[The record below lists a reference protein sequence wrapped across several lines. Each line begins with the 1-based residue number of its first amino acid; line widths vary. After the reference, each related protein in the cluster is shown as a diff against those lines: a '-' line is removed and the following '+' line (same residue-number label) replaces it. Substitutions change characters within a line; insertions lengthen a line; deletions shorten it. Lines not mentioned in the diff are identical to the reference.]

1 MLIISYKILKESLNV
16 IKSNKYSAVRMHPNV
31 KKIAPMHIFTE
42 FFMVVSLFLKYEK
55 KTKKGISAVMI
66 KINIKSMTEISN
78 INKMKIIGKSMIP
91 A

>member
-1 MLIISYKILKESLNV
+1 MVIISYKKLKESLKV

-31 KKIAPMHIFTE
+31 KKIAPMHILTE
-42 FFMVVSLFLKYEK
+42 FFIVVSLFLKYEK

-66 KINIKSMTEISN
+66 KINIKSMTEICN
-78 INKMKIIGKSMIP
+78 INKIKIIGKSMIP